1 MSNQTITINKPT
13 PGEYALLYELSRQVF
28 AKNPRVLAVVER
40 ADLWERYLEQAR
52 AQAAARHQADAEA
65 SASIVDTSGA
75 ESAETEEQSVRR
87 RVMAAL
93 EKAESSFPDDLG
105 AKVDG
110 VSGEA
115 TASRVNGSAPE
126 AV

>member
-1 MSNQTITINKPT
+1 MTDQPIIIKKPT
-13 PGEYALLYELSRQVF
+13 PEEYALFFELARHVF
-28 AKNPRVLAVVER
+28 AHNPRVLAVVER

-52 AQAAARHQADAEA
+52 AQAAARHRADAEV